1 MYAFAWVFFY
11 HISVTISEYRPMC
24 VYISFRFT
32 STFVH
37 VPIRIYSINLKLAFW
52 KSNHTSTEKSFQGQE
67 NDTHSV

>member
-32 STFVH
+32 S
-37 VPIRIYSINLKLAFW
+37 IRIYFINLKLAFW

>member
-1 MYAFAWVFFY
+1 MYAFAWFFH

-24 VYISFRFT
+24 VYIVLDS
-32 STFVH
+32 H
-37 VPIRIYSINLKLAFW
+37 LPIRIYSINLKLAFW